1 MSLFSRFRKTVT
13 PTKPKVSSGDLKRSQ
28 RAAAAAPAGD
38 DHHHYRKSTK
48 SSDDK
53 SVNASL
59 NQNSYHS
66 YANSDDDEQFHSRD
80 RQTESSRSK
89 SSSSKKPSASNMLFG
104 TPTLSRSDTFTLE
117 DESQAHNGRKKENG
131 DDRGHYSNDRHND
144 SRNKGKQKNR
154 RRNKKQKSNERSL
167 FVYCPFPVNSISRD
181 VFEPLYERRP
191 SKSSPRSSKSSN
203 ASFRTAPDDPV
214 EAHPQFDGGTYRKS
228 KTKSSFLSKLM
239 DGGSGDKNKPSKAAA
254 SNAYQPNS
262 SIRSNR
268 SSSSSSK
275 PRSYIFGATFDRK
288 DPNRREHEKENI
300 NENQKKDNDD
310 RFKTITINNVR
321 RSFRDSF
328 LDSSKPSKGREH
340 QPLWFI
346 DVNEEKEKK
355 PAASGKRTG
364 GESKPV
370 ARNETFRIE
379 SKPSKYARDSATARE
394 YEPSSTKTS
403 LERKRSS
410 SVDSNQ
416 SGRRSLAPVRVDFL
430 SSGSGKSVP
439 VGVAAP
445 YSALNDIPERSSRS
459 SASASER
466 PARQSFSKLRDNSPS
481 YAPRNLAY
489 NASPDRGYRPNERK
503 SATYSPARKNSL
515 EVQESPSY
523 VNEASDPYRPAEN
536 KFVSARQS
544 FRDMNVGPDRSTSRP
559 AYRIGSFRSV
569 SDRPTISASEMA
581 NKYAKFFGDDVDEV
595 DIGRGRAH
603 NDKNDNLDKEI
614 WTQQS
619 WRNISSRPFE
629 RREEEEPENRSF
641 VPYYKYSQGGQ
652 RDDPKPHADNN
663 NRTTINISYNYN
675 PSPTRGLTNN
685 PPKRDDDQ
693 RRFDPINNS
702 RASVGS
708 PTPFSKPKS
717 GKEKSGKN
725 RSVNFPS
732 VEYEVR
738 LISPNYNSKPL
749 RRKESW
755 KSKPSSQD
763 WTFNQVY
770 F

>member
-1 MSLFSRFRKTVT
+1 M
-13 PTKPKVSSGDLKRSQ
+13 
-28 RAAAAAPAGD
+28 
-38 DHHHYRKSTK
+38 
-48 SSDDK
+48 
-53 SVNASL
+53 
-59 NQNSYHS
+59 
-66 YANSDDDEQFHSRD
+66 
-80 RQTESSRSK
+80 
-89 SSSSKKPSASNMLFG
+89 
-104 TPTLSRSDTFTLE
+104 
-117 DESQAHNGRKKENG
+117 
-131 DDRGHYSNDRHND
+131 
-144 SRNKGKQKNR
+144 
-154 RRNKKQKSNERSL
+154 
-167 FVYCPFPVNSISRD
+167 NSISRD

-203 ASFRTAPDDPV
+203 ASFRTAPDDSV

-228 KTKSSFLSKLM
+228 KTKPSFLSKLM
-239 DGGSGDKNKPSKAAA
+239 DGGGGEKSKPSKAAA
-254 SNAYQPNS
+254 SSAYQPNS

-288 DPNRREHEKENI
+288 DRHEHEKENI
-300 NENQKKDNDD
+300 YENQKKDGDD

-328 LDSSKPSKGREH
+328 LDSSKPTKGREH

-355 PAASGKRTG
+355 PAARGKRTD

-370 ARNETFRIE
+370 VRNETFRIE
-379 SKPSKYARDSATARE
+379 GRPSKYASREPRKDSYSATGRE
-394 YEPSSTKTS
+394 YEPASTKTS

-410 SVDSNQ
+410 SVDSNH

-430 SSGSGKSVP
+430 SSGGGKSVP

-489 NASPDRGYRPNERK
+489 NASPDRGCRPTERR

-515 EVQESPSY
+515 EARDSPSY

-544 FRDMNVGPDRSTSRP
+544 FRDMNVGPDRSASRP
-559 AYRIGSFRSV
+559 AYRIGSFRSA
-569 SDRPTISASEMA
+569 SDRPRISASEMA
-581 NKYAKFFGDDVDEV
+581 NKYAKFFGDDADEV
-595 DIGRGRAH
+595 DTGRGRAH
-603 NDKNDNLDKEI
+603 SDKNDNFDKES

-641 VPYYKYSQGGQ
+641 VPYYKYSQSGQ
-652 RDDPKPHADNN
+652 RDDPSPQPDNG

-675 PSPTRGLTNN
+675 SSPTRGLTNH
-685 PPKRDDDQ
+685 PPKRDDDR
-693 RRFDPINNS
+693 RRFDPISNS
-702 RASVGS
+702 RASAGS
-708 PTPFSKPKS
+708 PTPFPKPKS

-755 KSKPSSQD
+755 KSKPASQD